1 MKSITLH
8 QTLDFC
14 AHWVCQLVRKL
25 RGRKNQGYCYV
36 VIRALDCKYCANFK
50 KTSNFEG
57 SYTLWLG
64 PWKIFLDLDSIVL
77 GKFVKIIGPMAFL
90 SKSLALYKI
99 YRVFQNIQGKN
110 PFLHGK
116 IWISRKFWVY
126 FWLLPPKP
134 RKNRGFDPQI
144 SRVVYR

>member
-1 MKSITLH
+1 MIGSMKNISR
-8 QTLDFC
+8 F
-14 AHWVCQLVRKL
+14 
-25 RGRKNQGYCYV
+25 GR
-36 VIRALDCKYCANFK
+36 
-50 KTSNFEG
+50 
-57 SYTLWLG
+57 
-64 PWKIFLDLDSIVL
+64 IVL
-77 GKFVKIIGPMAFL
+77 VKFVKIIGPMAFL

-144 SRVVYR
+144 SRVVYH